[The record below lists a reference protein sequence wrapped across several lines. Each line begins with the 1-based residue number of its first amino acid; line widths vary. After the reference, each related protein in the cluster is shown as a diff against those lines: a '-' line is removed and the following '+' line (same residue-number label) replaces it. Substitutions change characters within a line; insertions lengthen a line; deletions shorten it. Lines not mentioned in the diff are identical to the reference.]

1 MRLAVS
7 RRRAYTNISDAI
19 GFRLSLQLVHLLQ
32 LRYAQVPPLA
42 PLVLRHALQPRRHQH
57 EDRVVVREGPDDPRP
72 PSDFAVDVL
81 DPVVRPDSAPVLRRD
96 FRVGKRLGEPVAQHP
111 RVRPAELRRAG
122 IDFPGP
128 GDEPSRVVA
137 AVVGILARCP
147 LVALGPDELGRLLIE
162 QRVECLLDGLP
173 H

>member
-1 MRLAVS
+1 M
-7 RRRAYTNISDAI
+7 
-19 GFRLSLQLVHLLQ
+19 
-32 LRYAQVPPLA
+32 
-42 PLVLRHALQPRRHQH
+42 LRHALQPRRHQH

-72 PSDFAVDVL
+72 PSDFAIDVL

-111 RVRPAELRRAG
+111 RVRPAELRRAE